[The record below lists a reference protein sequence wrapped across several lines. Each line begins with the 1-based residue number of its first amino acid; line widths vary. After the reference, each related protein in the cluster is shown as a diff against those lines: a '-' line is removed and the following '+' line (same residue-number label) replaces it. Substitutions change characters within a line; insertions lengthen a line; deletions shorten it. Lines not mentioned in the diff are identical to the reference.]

1 MLKLFKNLLRCQS
14 RRHCDRDRLL
24 WIKYRCQFQFHF
36 GHATVQIAS
45 MQSEN
50 EIELPNNLLEPN
62 KKKIWQQNSAAFKQ

>member
-1 MLKLFKNLLRCQS
+1 MNKVQ
-14 RRHCDRDRLL
+14 
-24 WIKYRCQFQFHF
+24 CQFQFHF

-62 KKKIWQQNSAAFKQ
+62 KTKIWQQNRAAFKQ